1 VTIKLEQEGASYT
14 LTLSDDGDGMQ
25 NGVIDMSKGLGFTI
39 MRSLAEQLHG
49 EINFLSDKGVT
60 TRITFPAAA

>member
-1 VTIKLEQEGASYT
+1 VSIKLEQAAGGYT
-14 LTLSDDGDGMQ
+14 LTMSDDGGGVQD
-25 NGVIDMSKGLGFTI
+25 GVIDMSKGLGFTI

-49 EINFLSDKGVT
+49 DIEFRSEKGVT

>member
-1 VTIKLEQEGASYT
+1 M
-14 LTLSDDGDGMQ
+14 SDDGGGVQD
-25 NGVIDMSKGLGFTI
+25 GVIDMSKGLGFTI

-49 EINFLSDKGVT
+49 DIEFRSEKGVT